1 MGPSGAIAMLAT
13 AFTHPAYP
21 GDTYLGGCGLVGT
34 DGVVEG
40 TWGTSF
46 NPGTI
51 SGPCGSSRPCVPEDG
66 PYEDMDDFL
75 GVEGTGTWTLMID
88 DTFVPYPGNLDYWR
102 IKLTC
107 EASGDE
113 STS

>member
-1 MGPSGAIAMLAT
+1 MACGESVRIPVVCVFESARIAL
-13 AFTHPAYP
+13 
-21 GDTYLGGCGLVGT
+21 L
-34 DGVVEG
+34 EG

-75 GVEGTGTWTLMID
+75 GDEGTGTWTLMID